1 MKKITFHI
9 NHSAYTVDLGADPDN
24 TLEDGLKKFLTTDS
38 NLSTEDLLLAY
49 MRKTQ
54 ELIHFEKKLKNAMLT
69 IPSIKQFETDEDQS

>member
-9 NHSAYTVDLGADPDN
+9 NHSAYTVDLGEDPDG

-54 ELIHFEKKLKNAMLT
+54 ELIHFEKKLKNIMLT
-69 IPSIKQFETDEDQS
+69 IPSIGQFDSEDE